1 MDWTIENSYFDKGYK
16 IICGTDEAGRGP
28 LCGPVVAGACILP
41 VGLELPHLDDSK
53 KLTEKRREE
62 LYALIREKAVAFAV
76 ASVSPAEIDEYDI
89 LNASQLAMRT
99 ALKKISPKPD
109 LLLVDGNIARE
120 FPLDT
125 VTIVGGDGKSPS
137 IAAASI
143 LAKVTRDRL
152 MVRLDKKYPTLGLAK
167 HKGYPTKGHYEAL
180 AAYMEEHDGEIPDIY
195 RMSFL
200 KKFLK
205 KRG

>member
-1 MDWTIENSYFDKGYK
+1 MDWQIENSYFEQGYK

-41 VGLELPHLDDSK
+41 QGLELPNLNDSK

-62 LYALIREKAVAFAV
+62 LYKIIREKAICCAV
-76 ASVSPAEIDEYDI
+76 ASVSPADIDKYDI
-89 LNASQLAMRT
+89 LNASQEAMRL
-99 ALKKISPKPD
+99 AIKKLSPKPN
-109 LLLVDGNIARE
+109 LVLVDGNIARE
-120 FPLDT
+120 FPIDA

-143 LAKVTRDRL
+143 LAKVTRDRM
-152 MVRLDKKYPTLGLAK
+152 MVKLDKDYPTLGLAQ
-167 HKGYPTKGHYEAL
+167 HKGYPTKGHYDAL
-180 AAYMEEHDGEIPDIY
+180 ASYMEEHNGEIPDIY

-205 KRG
+205 QRA